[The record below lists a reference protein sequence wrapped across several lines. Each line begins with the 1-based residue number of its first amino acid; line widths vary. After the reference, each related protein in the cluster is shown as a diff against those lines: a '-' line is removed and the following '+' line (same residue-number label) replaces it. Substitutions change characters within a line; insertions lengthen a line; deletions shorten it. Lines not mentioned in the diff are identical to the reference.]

1 MIADIIIGLL
11 GVLLMLAMLKY
22 ADKFRDL
29 HREIDR
35 RED

>member
-1 MIADIIIGLL
+1 MIVDIIIGLV
-11 GVLLMLAMLKY
+11 GVLLILAMLKY
-22 ADKFRDL
+22 ADTFRDL